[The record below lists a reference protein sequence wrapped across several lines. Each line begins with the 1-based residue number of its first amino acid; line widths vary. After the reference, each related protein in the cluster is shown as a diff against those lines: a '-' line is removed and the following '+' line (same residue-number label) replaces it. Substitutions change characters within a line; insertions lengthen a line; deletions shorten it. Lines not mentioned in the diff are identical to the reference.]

1 MQDKREQLEKATR
14 ELEEAEDEY
23 DLNKAAELRHGK
35 IPALEK
41 ELKQLEETAGEKAK
55 KTVY

>member
-1 MQDKREQLEKATR
+1 MPSSYSTKTRKIDRYRR
-14 ELEEAEDEY
+14 ELEEAENQY

-41 ELKQLEETAGEKAK
+41 ELTSI
-55 KTVY
+55 